1 MSKDDELYIGSIS
14 PTIGVK
20 EQRDLLQIARQ
31 VNAMLTLEEYA
42 SIMAVYGKALDRILK
57 ENGIEEED
65 DNETEGVK

>member
-1 MSKDDELYIGSIS
+1 MAKDNELYIGSIS

-31 VNAMLTLEEYA
+31 VNPMLTLEEYT

-57 ENGIEEED
+57 ENGIEEDD
-65 DNETEGVK
+65 DNETDGSK